1 MADAASTQA
10 QPSARV
16 RLARQANPT
25 GGRPFREYLSVT
37 VTATP
42 AGIDGSTPMGDGMHL
57 TRMDSELPFRLLTT
71 GGMAANF
78 LIRRHFQQRAAL
90 LPKVAVADPKADVA
104 PTYASAATL
113 LYAVT
118 PFADRASLPS
128 PRAVRWFGV
137 LPGVGGLALFIAAHR
152 ALDKYWVAELALAQD
167 HPLLT
172 SGPYSRVRH
181 PMYASFFLSALG
193 TLLISANWLVSFPL
207 IGVLIRFYLNRVDA
221 EESMMTERFGDEYR
235 TYVQRTGRLLPVR
248 RRAAT

>member
-1 MADAASTQA
+1 M
-10 QPSARV
+10 
-16 RLARQANPT
+16 
-25 GGRPFREYLSVT
+25 
-37 VTATP
+37 
-42 AGIDGSTPMGDGMHL
+42 
-57 TRMDSELPFRLLTT
+57 
-71 GGMAANF
+71 
-78 LIRRHFQQRAAL
+78 
-90 LPKVAVADPKADVA
+90 
-104 PTYASAATL
+104 
-113 LYAVT
+113 
-118 PFADRASLPS
+118 
-128 PRAVRWFGV
+128 
-137 LPGVGGLALFIAAHR
+137 PGVGGLALFIAAHR

-181 PMYASFFLSALG
+181 PMYASFFLSTLG